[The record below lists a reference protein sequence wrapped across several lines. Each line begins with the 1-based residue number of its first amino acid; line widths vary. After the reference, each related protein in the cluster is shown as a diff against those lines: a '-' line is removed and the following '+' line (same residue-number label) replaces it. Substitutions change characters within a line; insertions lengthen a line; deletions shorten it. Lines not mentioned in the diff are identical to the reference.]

1 MFLGSAL
8 KIVSRP
14 SGSEWVVTSPRGLW
28 YRNSRVR
35 SRARNGAPSTSIW
48 SAAETLS
55 AGEEITAP
63 LTATRPAAIQA
74 SASRREV
81 RPTRA
86 ITLAMRSPGMSVFSA
101 IRGLHY
107 ALACA
112 GHPRLYTRSGIKLV
126 AGTSLAVTV
135 HGIAFVHVGRFG
147 GSPRRRRAR

>member
-1 MFLGSAL
+1 MLMSSLPTLISRGRFFGSAR

-35 SRARNGAPSTSIW
+35 SRARSGAPSTTIR
-48 SAAETLS
+48 SAAVTLS

-74 SASRREV
+74 SASRREA

-86 ITLAMRSPGMSVFSA
+86 ITLAMRSPGYVSLFGHSETSS
-101 IRGLHY
+101 RLGLCR
-107 ALACA
+107 ASTS
-112 GHPRLYTRSGIKLV
+112 LYTER
-126 AGTSLAVTV
+126 
-135 HGIAFVHVGRFG
+135 H
-147 GSPRRRRAR
+147 